1 MKECEIYIFF
11 QTKTNFR
18 LFVCCNVW
26 REGFKINRVRIST
39 VVVLFF
45 CLHIS
50 FVLAVTREALYA
62 YDNMVDLPI
71 YLLPSI
77 DQVPIKTH
85 FKQIKIN
92 LWSFSNKLKQISRL
106 NYLPLR
112 NSSISASA
120 VARIKVRKHI
130 IDWVVHIVSS
140 SFRRRA
146 LTVNLKVERC
156 RRRQRTQRSGLR
168 QCRRQPNCRTLLSIC
183 WELSQLWWRTRIQL
197 LLS

>member
-1 MKECEIYIFF
+1 MKYIFF
-11 QTKTNFR
+11 FKLKQIFVC

-92 LWSFSNKLKQISRL
+92 LRSFSNKLKQISRH
-106 NYLPLR
+106 NYLPLQ

-120 VARIKVRKHI
+120 VARIKVR
-130 IDWVVHIVSS
+130 
-140 SFRRRA
+140 
-146 LTVNLKVERC
+146 
-156 RRRQRTQRSGLR
+156 G
-168 QCRRQPNCRTLLSIC
+168 RTLST
-183 WELSQLWWRTRIQL
+183 ELFTLRVAHFEEGR
-197 LLS
+197 